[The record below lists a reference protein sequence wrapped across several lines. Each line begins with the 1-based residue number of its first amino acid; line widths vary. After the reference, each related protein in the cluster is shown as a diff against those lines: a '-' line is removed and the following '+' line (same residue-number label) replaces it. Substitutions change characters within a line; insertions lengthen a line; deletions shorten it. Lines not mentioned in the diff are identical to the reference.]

1 MRELSFAFRQNH
13 SQSAEYFFPVQFL
26 KSVNASFT
34 FLLSDFYHKVLYLRI
49 FNNQNLLLLSVV
61 VRYSADIS
69 LIYPGIDSLSL
80 SLPDTGIDRSINTE
94 SLKMNENLDPTG
106 VTLSKVEKE
115 LENVLRPGRFESFA
129 GQPKVV
135 ENLKIFVQAARERG
149 DALDHVLLH
158 GPPGLGKTTL
168 SHIISNELG
177 VNIITS
183 SGPVLDK
190 PGDLAGLLT
199 NLEENDVLFI
209 DEIHRLSPVVEEYLY
224 SAMEDF
230 KIDIMIETG
239 PNARSVQIS
248 LNPFTLVG
256 ATTRSGLLTAPLRS
270 RFGITSRLSYYNTNT
285 LAGIVKRSASI
296 IKVEI
301 NKDAAMEIAGRSRG
315 TPRIA
320 NLLLRRIRDFA
331 QIKGNGNIDMA
342 ISKIALEALNVDKY
356 GLDEMDN
363 RILSSII
370 EKFKGGPVG
379 ITTIATAVGEEAGTI
394 EEVYEPFLIQE
405 GYIMRTPRGREATEL
420 AYTHLGKTKNPEQGK
435 LF

>member
-1 MRELSFAFRQNH
+1 
-13 SQSAEYFFPVQFL
+13 
-26 KSVNASFT
+26 
-34 FLLSDFYHKVLYLRI
+34 
-49 FNNQNLLLLSVV
+49 
-61 VRYSADIS
+61 
-69 LIYPGIDSLSL
+69 
-80 SLPDTGIDRSINTE
+80 
-94 SLKMNENLDPTG
+94 MNENLDATG
-106 VTLSKVEKE
+106 TKLSKAE
-115 LENVLRPGRFESFA
+115 LEIENVLRPGRFDSFA

-135 ENLKIFVQAARERG
+135 ENLEIFVEAAKQRG

-177 VNIITS
+177 VNIITT

-209 DEIHRLSPVVEEYLY
+209 DEIHRLSAVVEEYLY

-239 PNARSVQIS
+239 PNARSVQIV

-270 RFGITSRLSYYNTNT
+270 RFGINSRLNYYNTET
-285 LAGIVKRSASI
+285 LSGIVERSASI
-296 IKVEI
+296 LKVEI
-301 NKDAAMEIAGRSRG
+301 SQEAAIEIAGRSRG

-320 NLLLRRIRDFA
+320 NLLLRRVRDFA
-331 QIKGNGNIDMA
+331 QIKGTGNIDMA
-342 ISKIALEALNVDKY
+342 ISQHALEALNVDKY

-363 RILSSII
+363 RILNTII
-370 EKFKGGPVG
+370 DKFKGGPVG
-379 ITTIATAVGEEAGTI
+379 LTTIATAVAEEAGTI

-405 GYIMRTPRGREATEL
+405 GYLMRTPRGREVTEL
-420 AYTHLGKTKNPEQGK
+420 AYKHLGKIKHPDQKK